1 MRPDDVSNNVLWILD
16 RRHPD
21 VGGVLWTLQQVPFQ
35 HVNSDYAR
43 WLASAGRGR
52 FIVCEHPFGATIEG
66 GFAFFDDEGARFSF
80 VAHSFA
86 PFPRDQRHL
95 HFLVEPRLFSR
106 FEASLRARDERIAAL
121 QRQINTHPKFR

>member
-1 MRPDDVSNNVLWILD
+1 MRADDVSNNVLWILD

-21 VGGVLWTLQQVPFQ
+21 FGGVLWTLRQVAFQ

-43 WLASAGRGR
+43 WLASAERGR

-80 VAHSFA
+80 VEHYFA
-86 PFPRDQRHL
+86 PFPRDPRHL
-95 HFLVEPRLFSR
+95 HLLVERHLFSR
-106 FEASLRARDERIAAL
+106 FEELAVTGQPPAANDP
-121 QRQINTHPKFR
+121 QS